1 MSQPAFRSAWTT
13 LTLTVLAATLIA
25 AQSGGAGQQTP
36 PPAQTPPSQQ
46 TQQQQQQQPQP
57 PVFRTETNFVRV
69 DVYPLKDGKPLQDLK
84 LEDFEIFEDGVAQKI
99 EAFEHVVIRSAGP
112 QETRREPS
120 SQRESQ
126 QEAANPRNRVFVIF
140 LDTANVSVQGA
151 HTINEPLIQL
161 IDRILGPDDL
171 VGVMTTEMAAS
182 QVVLARKT
190 QVIEDSLRTNWP
202 WGTRFSLLLD
212 DREAAYESCYPLMPD
227 EIKAGLTRSALATE
241 MIRRKRERASLE
253 AMEDLVRY
261 LRAIREDRK
270 AILAVSE
277 GWLLLRENRDMMTL
291 RKDATSQ
298 WQEEIPGRDPIVVGP
313 TGQPTTHDPRNSPDR
328 TLSKRECDT
337 DRMRLAAMDNDQFF
351 RDLMNDAN
359 RGNTTFYPIDPRGL
373 VVFDTPI
380 GPREDSLPP
389 IYDAASLRTRQEHLR
404 DMATS
409 TDGIAVMNSN
419 DLNGGLKR
427 IADDLT
433 SYYLLGYYSTNA
445 KLDGKFRSLNV
456 RVKQPGVQVR
466 ARRGYRAAK
475 LEEVAAAKKAA
486 EPPAGSAPA
495 SAMGAALGSLGRIRP
510 DARFRINA
518 AGLQTGGK
526 GTIWVAGEAYPQPG
540 ERPDLTA
547 SSTADIEV
555 RAGSVSQ
562 TATVTMKPGE
572 RTFITAITLPSVP
585 EKTIDVRARLKT
597 EGTITPATDSV
608 QTEIGS
614 TATQPLAF
622 RRGPSTANRLMPA
635 ADFRFT
641 RNERV
646 RLEIP
651 VGADAKPGG
660 GRMLD
665 RNGLP
670 LQLPVT
676 VGERTDDSTGQ
687 KWITADV
694 VLAPLAAADYVI
706 EVTTSQGGTD
716 SKLLTAIRVGR

>member
-1 MSQPAFRSAWTT
+1 MSQPAFRFAWTT
-13 LTLTVLAATLIA
+13 LTLTALTAIGIA
-25 AQSGGAGQQTP
+25 AQSGGTAQQTP
-36 PPAQTPPSQQ
+36 PPPQTSSPQQ
-46 TQQQQQQQPQP
+46 TQQTPQQPQP

-69 DVYPLKDGKPLQDLK
+69 DAYPLRDGKPLQDLK

-120 SQRESQ
+120 SQRESL

-140 LDTANVSVQGA
+140 LDTTHVSVDGS
-151 HTINEPLIQL
+151 HTIKEPLIQL
-161 IDRILGPDDL
+161 LDRILGPDDL
-171 VGVMTTEMAAS
+171 VGVMTPEMAAS

-202 WGTRFSLLLD
+202 WGRRFSLMND
-212 DREAAYESCYPLMPD
+212 DRENSYEECYPPTD
-227 EIKAGLTRSALATE
+227 SEAKQGLRRSVLADQ
-241 MIRRKRERASLE
+241 MIRRKRERATLE
-253 AMEDLVRY
+253 ALEDLVRH
-261 LRAIREDRK
+261 LQAIREERK

-277 GWLLLRENRDMMTL
+277 GWLLYREDRSLMTL
-291 RKDATSQ
+291 RQDGH
-298 WQEEIPGRDPIVVGP
+298 WQEAIPSSDPIVVGP
-313 TGQPTTHDPRNSPDR
+313 RGQPVTKDPRNISER
-328 TLSKRECDT
+328 GLSKNECDT
-337 DRMRLAAMDNDQFF
+337 DRVRLASMDDDQYF
-351 RDLMNDAN
+351 RDIMDQAN
-359 RGNTTFYPIDPRGL
+359 RGNSTFYPIDPRGL
-373 VVFDTPI
+373 AAFDTPI
-380 GPREDSLPP
+380 GPRGESLPP
-389 IYDAASLRTRQEHLR
+389 IQDAASLKTRQETLR
-404 DMATS
+404 ALASD

-419 DLNGGLKR
+419 DLNTGLKR
-427 IADDLT
+427 ISDDLT

-445 KLDGKFRSLNV
+445 KLDGKFRSLKV
-456 RVKQPGVQVR
+456 RVKQPDVQVR

-486 EPPAGSAPA
+486 EPPAGSASA

-518 AGLQTGGK
+518 AGLQSGGK
-526 GTIWVAGEAYPQPG
+526 GTIWIAGEIFAQPG
-540 ERPDLTA
+540 ERTDLTA
-547 SSTADIEV
+547 ASTADIEV
-555 RAGSVSQ
+555 RVGTVSQ
-562 TATVTMKPGE
+562 TASVTLKPGE
-572 RTFITAITLPSVP
+572 RTFITSVTLPSVP
-585 EKTIDVRARLKT
+585 EKIVDVRARLKSDAVL
-597 EGTITPATDSV
+597 TPATDSV

-641 RNERV
+641 RSERV

-651 VGADAKPGG
+651 TAPDAKPGA

-676 VGERTDDSTGQ
+676 VGERTDEATGQ

-706 EVTTSQGGTD
+706 EVTTSQGRAD
-716 SKLLTAIRVGR
+716 SKLLTGIRVSR